1 MDYLNLQIE
10 VSIGIVY
17 QKITFLSRL
26 WKGKCME
33 TIFSLACISIVIW
46 ILKKVREMYFPLLH
60 HDDDEAHTDF
70 DFEQVREVYSQMG
83 KTINELESIEQ
94 LLTELEL
101 TEPEVREKPLSMSWS
116 DAVSGQQKKFDFWMD
131 GRKSTRLMI
140 ETIYEERDRLRSSL
154 SSQIDELNQLNV
166 TKSVTKTTI
175 EQNRRGVNAS

>member
-1 MDYLNLQIE
+1 
-10 VSIGIVY
+10 
-17 QKITFLSRL
+17 
-26 WKGKCME
+26 ME

-46 ILKKVREMYFPLLH
+46 ILKKVREMYFPLPH
-60 HDDDEAHTDF
+60 HDDEAHTDF
-70 DFEQVREVYSQMG
+70 DFEQVRELHQAMG

-166 TKSVTKTTI
+166 TKSVTKTVTKTTI